1 MSETENPP
9 AEDYGV
15 GESFGAGESFLESE
29 DCTFLE
35 AWVPA
40 SEIDSL
46 THIVNAMRVEV
57 GVWNNDI
64 VVSPGPILQR
74 GPHAGGAVISVA
86 DDDAAVGVGIM
97 SIGGRFVLSIPAR
110 PAASTKPQTA
120 ASVVAGET
128 GSKDSAPTM
137 VSYTV
142 TVGHAGWLRAKGM
155 GLSTSRNFTM
165 KAAGRFGFRCSH
177 VRVARWFAEAA
188 DSANTESNLTSIRH
202 MLPFFVGAVF
212 TSARNAAGAPL
223 PGILNVCIGASD
235 TTVDSAAMP
244 VAFCF
249 KDLEFYIVKNEK
261 DFSRMKCGVCL
272 TGINGAGIFGR
283 IHGPDSVI
291 VRHDGSLQLVCA
303 HNAANRSVAPA
314 GPVAQPGATPPGGH
328 SQAGRDGGR
337 GGGGGGFGAG
347 AGRAGTELR
356 DMLGLASGS
365 SPSPAAVLED
375 IARLGVADAL
385 SGLFVAEPKCVALT
399 LHLMEDNTSQEAP
412 ASALL
417 VQLPDF
423 SPLSKL
429 CDALLEKVP
438 PVTAA
443 SLL

>member
-1 MSETENPP
+1 MHFEP
-9 AEDYGV
+9 
-15 GESFGAGESFLESE
+15 SFLE
-29 DCTFLE
+29 L
-35 AWVPA
+35 
-40 SEIDSL
+40 
-46 THIVNAMRVEV
+46 H
-57 GVWNNDI
+57 
-64 VVSPGPILQR
+64 
-74 GPHAGGAVISVA
+74 
-86 DDDAAVGVGIM
+86 GIH
-97 SIGGRFVLSIPAR
+97 GGRFVLSISAR
-110 PAASTKPQTA
+110 PAASTKPHTA

-128 GSKDSAPTM
+128 GSQDSAPTM

-142 TVGHAGWLRAKGM
+142 TVGHAGWLRAERM

-165 KAAGRFGFRCSH
+165 KAAGRNGFRCSH
-177 VRVARWFAEAA
+177 ARVARWFAWAA
-188 DSANTESNLTSIRH
+188 DSANTESSLTSIRH
-202 MLPFFVGAVF
+202 MLPYFTGAVF
-212 TSARNAAGAPL
+212 CSARNAAGAPL

-283 IHGPDSVI
+283 IHDLDSVI
-291 VRHDGSLQLVCA
+291 VRHDGSLQLVCV
-303 HNAANRSVAPA
+303 HNAANRPEAPA
-314 GPVAQPGATPPGGH
+314 GPVAQPGATPRGR

-347 AGRAGTELR
+347 AGRAGTELPEL
-356 DMLGLASGS
+356 LGLASGS

-375 IARLGVADAL
+375 IARLGMADAL
-385 SGLFVAEPKCVALT
+385 SGLFVAEPSCVALT

-412 ASALL
+412 ASALP
-417 VQLPDF
+417 VQLPDL